1 LMEATMAFGT
11 ETLVEVW
18 RGGRIESEHRGAI
31 AVVDAAGHLIAHA
44 GDVALTTYLRSSAK
58 PFQLLPLLE
67 SGAADRLG
75 FTDRELAV
83 IAGSHSGEPRH
94 LEAVQSILNKIGLS
108 DSALQCGV
116 HVPFNADAARA
127 LRAANQPV
135 SVLHNNCSG
144 KHAGMLAQ
152 AIDRGLSTADYL
164 DPHHPVQISIRQRL
178 AELADL
184 DFDAIGVGVDG
195 CSAPCF
201 AMPLK
206 NAARAFA
213 RLADAESTRQAASTL
228 AAARV
233 VQVMI
238 DYPDMVAGED
248 RLDTDLM
255 RAANGGTANGST
267 ANGSTANGSTA
278 NDGTVNERAAHGR
291 LFSKGGAEGFHGV
304 GVFAHEGQPAF
315 GVAWKVGDGDG
326 KRGGHPAVIEA
337 LWQLGVLDDAA
348 LVALKSYHAWP
359 ITNHRGLEVGEV
371 KANFALKWA

>member
-1 LMEATMAFGT
+1 MSFGT
-11 ETLVEVW
+11 ESLVEVW

-31 AVVDAAGHLIAHA
+31 AAVDAQGRVLAHL
-44 GDVALTTYLRSSAK
+44 GDVDLMSYLRSSAK
-58 PFQLLPLLE
+58 PFQLLPLIE

-94 LEAVQSILNKIGLS
+94 LEAVQSILNKIGLNN
-108 DSALQCGV
+108 SALQCGI
-116 HVPFNADAARA
+116 HVPFNAAAARA
-127 LRAANQPV
+127 LRAANQPA

-164 DPHHPVQISIRQRL
+164 DPNHPVQISIRQRL

-184 DFDAIGVGVDG
+184 DVDAIGVGVDG

-201 AMPLK
+201 ALPLK
-206 NAARAFA
+206 NAALAFA
-213 RLADAESTRQAASTL
+213 RLAEARSKMREARNKMHEASTL
-228 AAARV
+228 ALARV
-233 VQVMI
+233 VKVMV
-238 DYPDMVAGED
+238 DYPEMVAGEG

-255 RAANGGTANGST
+255 RAANGRAANGST
-267 ANGSTANGSTA
+267 V
-278 NDGTVNERAAHGR
+278 NDR

-304 GVFAHEGQPAF
+304 GVLAQGAQPAY
-315 GVAWKVGDGDG
+315 GVAWKIGDGDG

-337 LWQLGVLDDAA
+337 LRQLDVLDDEA
-348 LVALKSYHAWP
+348 LAALKSYHTWP
-359 ITNHRGLEVGEV
+359 ITNHRGLGVGEV
-371 KANFALKWA
+371 KANFSLRFT